1 MSIEAMRLE
10 ELTLEE
16 RLDNKISRLD
26 VELCLDPRYEE
37 TCSIVKDII
46 SVCDEEGVSLDV
58 MRKLGVPQV
67 LLEAHEATRSND
79 HYPKHLGEFIFSYLI
94 DLMPKYENYVRK
106 NAELPVEKQDSFAR
120 LWNEWQNTCSTVLHE
135 RLQKLVSSLNEEL
148 NKEYAKLNQISSKVD
163 EIIDMILFTKK
174 KNLPPHVIMQAGVP
188 GALIRVWHVA
198 QKESFDDIGE
208 RIYHDLCN
216 LMAVYKDGVQT
227 KEMLVVEE
235 ISQVTS
241 IWQEWEAIVGI
252 HNEVVN
258 FCSDPFNGSMDTTE
272 SVESTV
278 PYYDLTLMEDDNED
292 NDDAAAISRPCSMI
306 VKRGCQGKPVTKK
319 IGAPH
324 GQPVPYYDLTTEDDN
339 EDNDDAAAFSRP
351 YSMIVTRGS
360 ERPNSVTRK
369 IATPHSQPKQNAP
382 HNQRESQR
390 KQSPLRRRPKRPKQN
405 PNPKN
410 APHDQ
415 GESQRKQSPLRR
427 RPKQSSRMPQFKGPS
442 QTTKTKFQDAQKK

>member
-26 VELCLDPRYEE
+26 VELCLDPRYDE

-79 HYPKHLGEFIFSYLI
+79 HYPKHLGEFIFSYLV
-94 DLMPKYENYVRK
+94 DLMPKYENCVRK

-148 NKEYAKLNQISSKVD
+148 KKEYGKLNQISSKVD

-188 GALIRVWHVA
+188 GALIRAWHVA
-198 QKESFDDIGE
+198 QRQSLDIGE
-208 RIYHDLCN
+208 RIYHDLRN
-216 LMAVYKDGVQT
+216 LMAVYKDRVQT

-258 FCSDPFNGSMDTTE
+258 FNGSMDTTE

-292 NDDAAAISRPCSMI
+292 NDDAAA
-306 VKRGCQGKPVTKK
+306 
-319 IGAPH
+319 
-324 GQPVPYYDLTTEDDN
+324 
-339 EDNDDAAAFSRP
+339 FSRP
-351 YSMIVTRGS
+351 YSMIVTMGS
-360 ERPNSVTRK
+360 ERPKPVTRK

-382 HNQRESQR
+382 HNQR
-390 KQSPLRRRPKRPKQN
+390 
-405 PNPKN
+405 
-410 APHDQ
+410 
-415 GESQRKQSPLRR
+415 ESQRKQSPLRR

-442 QTTKTKFQDAQKK
+442 QTTKTKFQDA